1 MKATF
6 MLGTTTATG
15 TIIKENEKTVIIQMP
30 DGRTI
35 KRHVE
40 KHNVRTADA

>member
-1 MKATF
+1 MNVTF
-6 MLGTTTATG
+6 MLGTGTAKG

-30 DGRTI
+30 NGKKI

-40 KHNVRTADA
+40 KHNVRMINA

>member
-1 MKATF
+1 MDVTF
-6 MLGTTTATG
+6 MLGTGTAKG

>member
-1 MKATF
+1 MNVTF
-6 MLGTTTATG
+6 MLGTGTAKG

-30 DGRTI
+30 DGKTI

-40 KHNVRTADA
+40 KHNVRMINA